1 MRSSYEEV
9 ILDLGGPKS
18 DNWYL
23 IRKTGEMMKGE
34 EGEGGGGG
42 DKQVKREAEIG
53 MLPL

>member
-1 MRSSYEEV
+1 MQSSYEEV

-23 IRKTGEMMKGE
+23 IRKRGEMTKGE
-34 EGEGGGGG
+34 EGEGGRGG

-53 MLPL
+53 MMQL